1 MAIKY
6 PYIDVNEM
14 NLDWVL
20 RKLKE
25 LETRVAALEEN
36 EEVEENGN
44 Q

>member
-1 MAIKY
+1 MPIKY
-6 PYIDVNEM
+6 PYTDVNEM

-25 LETRVAALEEN
+25 LETRIAALED
-36 EEVEENGN
+36 EEVEENGD

>member
-6 PYIDVNEM
+6 PYTDVNEM

-25 LETRVAALEEN
+25 LETRVEALEEN